1 MGIVIRQSIKGTLV
15 NYVGTFIGFVTTM
28 LIVTKF
34 LPAEDVG
41 LRSVIYEA
49 ALLVATLVQLGTTSS
64 IMRYFPYFKDKANG
78 HNGFFFYILLL
89 PLVGCAV
96 FIPLYLLL
104 KQPIVAFFSESSPLF
119 TGYFYWLIPLI
130 VCLAYW
136 GVFETYSNANMRI
149 AVPKFIRE
157 VVVRLL
163 LIGVYV
169 AYGLHLV
176 GRDGFV
182 ASYMAVYGVVMLLTL
197 LYVSR
202 IAPVTLRHDFSYISR
217 PLRKDI
223 VNYTLIWVI
232 GALGSTIL
240 GKLDLFMISSDLGFA
255 SAGVYTIAFYMGTVI
270 EIPSRSITPISSPI
284 AAEALRRGDMTEARQ
299 LHQKV
304 SLTEFVA
311 SGFLF
316 VLIWVNIDNIFSI
329 MPNGE
334 VYRAGKWVVFF
345 IGLSKVV
352 TAILH
357 FGTVLIG
364 FSRYY
369 HWTLYFVF
377 ILTGLGILSNWLLIP
392 LWGISGAAI
401 ATLVTCCVSYLFQQW
416 IVMRKIKSNPF
427 SMGTLKMAV
436 VMGLLLGLDCLLP
449 VLDNYWW
456 DCVYRTAIIGLAGCA
471 AIYFGKVS
479 EDVNDLVNTVVK
491 KVRGKEQEVRGK
503 R

>member
-15 NYVGTFIGFVTTM
+15 NYVGAFIGCVTT
-28 LIVTKF
+28 LFVVTKF
-34 LPAEDVG
+34 LPPEDVG

-49 ALLVATLVQLGTTSS
+49 ALLVATLAQLGTTSS
-64 IMRYFPYFKDKANG
+64 IMRYFPYFKDKAKG
-78 HNGFFFYILLL
+78 HNGFFFYIIML

-104 KQPIVAFFSESSPLF
+104 RQPIVAFFSENSPLF

-130 VCLAYW
+130 VFLAYW

-163 LIGVYV
+163 LIAVYV
-169 AYGLHLV
+169 VYGLHLV

-182 ASYMAVYGVVMLLTL
+182 ASYIAVYGVAMLLTL

-202 IAPVTLRHDFSYISR
+202 IAPVTLRHDSSFIGR
-217 PLRKDI
+217 PLRKDMA
-223 VNYTLIWVI
+223 NYTLVWVV

-240 GKLDLFMISSDLGFA
+240 GKLDLFMVSSDLGFGA
-255 SAGVYTIAFYMGTVI
+255 AGVYTIAFYIGTVI
-270 EIPSRSITPISSPI
+270 EIPARSITPMSAAIV
-284 AAEALRRGDMTEARQ
+284 AEAMRRGDLAEAKR
-299 LHQKV
+299 LHRKV
-304 SLTEFVA
+304 SLTEFVI
-311 SGFLF
+311 SSFLF
-316 VLIWVNIDNIFSI
+316 VLMWVNIDNIFSI

-352 TAILH
+352 IALLQ
-357 FGTVLIG
+357 FGSTLIG

-377 ILTGLGILSNWLLIP
+377 ILTGLGIVSNWLFIP

-401 ATLVTCCVSYLFQQW
+401 ATLVTCCVSLAFQQW
-416 IVMRKIKSNPF
+416 IVMRKIRSNPF
-427 SMGTLKMAV
+427 SAGTLKMAV
-436 VMGLLLGLDCLLP
+436 VIGLLFGLDALLP
-449 VLDNYWW
+449 VLDNCWL
-456 DCVYRTAIIGLAGCA
+456 DCAYRTAIIGLTGCA
-471 AIYFGKVS
+471 LIYFGKVS
-479 EDVNDLVNTVVK
+479 EDVNGLLDAMVE
-491 KVRGKEQEVRGK
+491 KVRGKK
-503 R
+503 

>member
-28 LIVTKF
+28 FIVTKF

-64 IMRYFPYFKDKANG
+64 IMRYFPYFKDKAKG

-182 ASYMAVYGVVMLLTL
+182 ASYMAVYGVAMMLTL

-202 IAPVTLRHDFSYISR
+202 IAPVTLRHDFSYMPDAVAR
-217 PLRKDI
+217 HGE
-223 VNYTLIWVI
+223 TLGVVARNGDAVHI
-232 GALGSTIL
+232 GLLTLVGEDGRDLPKRS
-240 GKLDLFMISSDLGFA
+240 LDRAMENLQEQIR
-255 SAGVYTIAFYMGTVI
+255 IN
-270 EIPSRSITPISSPI
+270 
-284 AAEALRRGDMTEARQ
+284 LRRGDMAEARQ

-436 VMGLLLGLDCLLP
+436 VMGLLLGLDYLLP

-456 DCVYRTAIIGLAGCA
+456 DCVYRTVIICLAGCA
-471 AIYFGKVS
+471 AIYFGNVS

-491 KVRGKEQEVRGK
+491 KVRGKE
-503 R
+503 